1 VEVLEMVEER
11 DWDEVTQGVSA
22 TRDLV
27 HGLSSA
33 HDEVE
38 IVEFDGSNPW
48 DFGSVGFHCIF

>member
-1 VEVLEMVEER
+1 MVEER